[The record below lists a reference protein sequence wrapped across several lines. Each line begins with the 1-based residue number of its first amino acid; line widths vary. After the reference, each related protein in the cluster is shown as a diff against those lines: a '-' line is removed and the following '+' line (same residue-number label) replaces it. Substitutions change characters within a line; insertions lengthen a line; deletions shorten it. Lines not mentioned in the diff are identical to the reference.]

1 MSELPLIFVSGLL
14 GSAHCVGMCGG
25 FALMVGAGARGWGG
39 NVGRQLTYGAGRI
52 FTYSV
57 CGGALGFAG
66 LRLAEDL
73 PNVVRAQAT
82 LALLAGVLLV
92 AQGLVSAGVISRGP
106 SALGSAILAWWR
118 SGPSTAHSQR
128 HVACMATGLLGAFLR
143 APGLG
148 HALLAGM
155 LTGFLPCGLVYAFL
169 ALAATSGGLWSG
181 SLTMVAF
188 GLGTMPLMVLAGSG
202 AALVPPATRV
212 RLLRLAAW
220 CVVIVGL
227 LSLARGFSGLS
238 LPAEDAQ
245 VSCPLCQ

>member
-1 MSELPLIFVSGLL
+1 M
-14 GSAHCVGMCGG
+14 
-25 FALMVGAGARGWGG
+25 
-39 NVGRQLTYGAGRI
+39 
-52 FTYSV
+52 
-57 CGGALGFAG
+57 
-66 LRLAEDL
+66 
-73 PNVVRAQAT
+73 
-82 LALLAGVLLV
+82 
-92 AQGLVSAGVISRGP
+92 
-106 SALGSAILAWWR
+106 
-118 SGPSTAHSQR
+118 
-128 HVACMATGLLGAFLR
+128 
-143 APGLG
+143 
-148 HALLAGM
+148 AGM

-238 LPAEDAQ
+238 LPTEDAQ